1 MRPLPDVLGNQGPS
15 AAGWRFTPSGV
26 RRSRRAEGA
35 LHTGEIRGRGE
46 TDRSRSD
53 LGHFPWDTVPLTSL
67 TGKALTLAWGGRDT
81 VKATSIQRADNPIDA
96 TAPAALRAVTPPP
109 KSKRPKSAF
118 FPARAIRNAL
128 LLALL
133 VSIVVSAT
141 ILFGL
146 NGWHYYRTPLRVR
159 GYAAEHRL
167 LHPAGTVGLA
177 LGISGAVL
185 MLLMQAYSVR
195 KRVKKLNRFGSLP
208 RWLEF
213 HIFCGVVGPLLITF
227 HTSFKFNGIVSVAYW
242 SMLLV
247 VASGFVGRYLF
258 VRIPKSIRGQELTY
272 AEVEERATDL
282 KTRLIET
289 HLPPA
294 LLEKVEAF
302 ETRVLPRAGSDP
314 GWRGI
319 VFGEVKLRLR
329 IRQLRRQI
337 RRAGVDHRLLHD
349 AVALIAE
356 RAVLLRRLAYLKKTK
371 KLFELWH
378 VFHQPLAY
386 VMFLIVTLHV
396 TTAIYFGYAFG
407 R

>member
-1 MRPLPDVLGNQGPS
+1 V
-15 AAGWRFTPSGV
+15 
-26 RRSRRAEGA
+26 
-35 LHTGEIRGRGE
+35 
-46 TDRSRSD
+46 
-53 LGHFPWDTVPLTSL
+53 
-67 TGKALTLAWGGRDT
+67 AWGGNDAVR
-81 VKATSIQRADNPIDA
+81 ATSLQRSERPDGTAPRAD
-96 TAPAALRAVTPPP
+96 LRVVQPPP
-109 KSKRPKSAF
+109 QKPKPGG

-133 VSIVVSAT
+133 VTIAVSAT
-141 ILFGL
+141 MLFAL
-146 NGWHYYRTPLRVR
+146 NGWHYYRTPLGVR
-159 GYAAEHRL
+159 GYTPEHRL
-167 LHPAGTVGLA
+167 LRPSGHVGLA
-177 LGISGAVL
+177 LGISGVAL
-185 MLLMQAYSVR
+185 MLLMQSYSVR
-195 KRVKKLNRFGSLP
+195 KRVHRLNRLGSLP

-213 HIFCGVVGPLLITF
+213 HIFCGIVGPVLITF

-272 AEVEERATDL
+272 AEVEERAADL

-289 HLPPA
+289 RLPLD
-294 LLEKVEAF
+294 LLKQVGTFEK
-302 ETRVLPRAGSDP
+302 RVLPTIGSDP

-319 VFGEVKLRLR
+319 VFGELKLRFR
-329 IRQLRRQI
+329 IGQLRRQI
-337 RRAGVDHRLLHD
+337 RRAGVNHRLLHE

-378 VFHQPLAY
+378 IFHQPLAY
-386 VMFLIVTLHV
+386 VLLLIVTLHV